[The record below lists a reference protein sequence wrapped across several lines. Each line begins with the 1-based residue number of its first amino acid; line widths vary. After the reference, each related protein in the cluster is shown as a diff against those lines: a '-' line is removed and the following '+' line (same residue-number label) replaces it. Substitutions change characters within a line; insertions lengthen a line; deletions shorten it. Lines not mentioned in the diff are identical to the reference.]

1 MKNLLFTVVGLI
13 AFNSQAQV
21 TKDMG
26 DFSEIRTT
34 NRIKVELIPS
44 SESKVVLDSKDESN
58 ITLVNKNGKLA
69 IKNTLKELVSD
80 SDYKVSVKVY
90 YKNLNSIEAESGS
103 YVFNTKTIDSNS
115 LKISSSSG
123 SQVHLKVKTKTLE
136 AKVFAGAN
144 ITLEG
149 SGTTGILIGTA
160 GGVIDAS
167 KLILEDATATVN
179 AGGKIEVKAKNNVE
193 ATTRAGGYINIY
205 GNPKTVTEKTTAGG
219 TIKRVK

>member
-26 DFSEIRTT
+26 DFTEIKTT

-44 SESKVVLDSKDESN
+44 TESKVILDSKDEKN
-58 ITLVNKNGKLA
+58 ITLVNKKGKLA
-69 IKNTLKELVSD
+69 VKNKIKELVSD
-80 SDYKVSVKVY
+80 TDYKIVVKVY
-90 YKNLNSIEAESGS
+90 FKELKNIEAESGS
-103 YVFNTKTIDSNS
+103 YIFNTKTIDSNS

-123 SQVHLKVKTKTLE
+123 SQVHLKVKTKELE

-149 SGTTGILIGTA
+149 SATTGTLIGTA

-167 KLILEDATATVN
+167 KLILDNASATVN
-179 AGGKIEVKAKNNVE
+179 AGGKIEVKATNNVD

-205 GNPKTVTEKTTAGG
+205 GNPKTVTEKSTAGG